1 MLLAPAVLTSTGSP
15 VGSWFPY
22 LLALRALFS
31 YRLQHRGQPRLSHF
45 SADRHRG
52 VSGDH
57 SQDTPRI
64 EVFLTTCYL
73 LTFGLVSP
81 AQTLGYFFYSA
92 PRGVDLQDRSLPWEV
107 QRGRSRASRSARHRR
122 RGQRDGRPADRL
134 NSVARWDRHIGS
146 CRHLHCPT

>member
-1 MLLAPAVLTSTGSP
+1 MLLAPAVLASTGSP

-52 VSGDH
+52 VPGDH

-64 EVFLTTCYL
+64 EVFLSGYSRLGWMVQPKRWLGSSTQLPGVLICRIGACPGKYSVVGVGPPEVPVT
-73 LTFGLVSP
+73 GAAVSV
-81 AQTLGYFFYSA
+81 T
-92 PRGVDLQDRSLPWEV
+92 VDPLID
-107 QRGRSRASRSARHRR
+107 
-122 RGQRDGRPADRL
+122 
-134 NSVARWDRHIGS
+134 
-146 CRHLHCPT
+146 